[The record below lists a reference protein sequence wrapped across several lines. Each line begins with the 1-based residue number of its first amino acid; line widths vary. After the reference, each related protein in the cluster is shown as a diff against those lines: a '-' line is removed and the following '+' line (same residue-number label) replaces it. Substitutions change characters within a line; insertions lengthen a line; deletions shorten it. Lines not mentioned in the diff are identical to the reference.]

1 MPSSFL
7 LGKKR
12 RKQIDTA
19 IGKKTSLS
27 LDSMFKNNSPLRHRL
42 TFTGVQDSYF
52 YSQYSSGI
60 AKLIN
65 WNKMISIWEYHWMK
79 VQNK

>member
-19 IGKKTSLS
+19 IDKKTSLS

-52 YSQYSSGI
+52 HSQYSSGI